1 MTIVDSSSWIEALRE
16 RGDPVVRAHVES
28 LLNAGEAAWCPMI
41 RLELWGGVRGGGE
54 RKKLEFLESR
64 VDLLDIND
72 GVWKESIR
80 LVTKAR
86 SAGLTVPAADVLI
99 VATALYH
106 EVPVE
111 HCDQHMDH
119 LLKLV

>member
-1 MTIVDSSSWIEALRE
+1 
-16 RGDPVVRAHVES
+16 
-28 LLNAGEAAWCPMI
+28 MI
-41 RLELWGGVRGGGE
+41 RLELWGGVRGGSE

-80 LVTKAR
+80 LVTKSR
-86 SAGLTVPAADVLI
+86 SAGLTVPSADVLI

-106 EVPVE
+106 NVSIE
-111 HCDQHMDH
+111 HCDQHIDH